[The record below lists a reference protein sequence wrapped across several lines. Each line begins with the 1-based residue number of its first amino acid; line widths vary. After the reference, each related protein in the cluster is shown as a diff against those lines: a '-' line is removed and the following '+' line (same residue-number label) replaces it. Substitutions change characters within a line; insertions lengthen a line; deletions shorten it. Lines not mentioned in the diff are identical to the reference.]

1 MTRDHSAPLTREDPA
16 PLAWW
21 WNASLIALGLAMA
34 LFRLIPTEADPDLW
48 GHLRFGIDTVAA
60 GRIVHTDI
68 YSYLSG
74 DQPWINHEWLAEAI
88 TAIAWTTASGA
99 GIVIV
104 KVALGLALAVVVCRH
119 LTRRDVPL
127 LGALLMT
134 AYGMAVI
141 LPGLRSLRPQA
152 FTYLAFALLLIC
164 VHRASRGRVAWLAL
178 APPLMAVWANL
189 HGGFVAGLGVL
200 GVWVVADTIRLRARP
215 SGALVIAATSAA
227 ATLVTPYTWTLWT
240 FLARTL
246 GPRPEIAEWQGVSLV
261 TIQGLAYL
269 AVAGAG
275 VTGLFLTRRE
285 RPPIDV
291 MLIACAVLLPF
302 IAQRH
307 LPLTVLIVLV
317 IGGEHIASA
326 APVVVRRLTLGLSTA
341 PDRAADT
348 AHRGAGAAG
357 AAHARSAS
365 ASTARD
371 TSADGT
377 TSLQSRGPRLGLVGE
392 SDISLE
398 FGPSGSTPRQVWS
411 DRFRPLVAAALL
423 VEASVLLV
431 LIARSPTTGQITY
444 SSAEYPVEAV
454 ARLAD
459 LAAER
464 GRANVA
470 VHFNWGEY
478 VLWHAG
484 PRVKVSMD
492 GRRETVYSDAAYH
505 DNSLFIDGVGEWDRL
520 LARRPR
526 ASRGETELALV
537 PAGTAVYHLLSLHPD
552 WELVMERGPAAL
564 FGRRGSPVTSHVRA
578 IPARAPGEDTT
589 LIFP

>member
-1 MTRDHSAPLTREDPA
+1 MTRAPRDPLDHPA
-16 PLAWW
+16 PPPLPWW
-21 WNASLIALGLAMA
+21 WNVSLIALGLAMA

-88 TAIAWTTASGA
+88 MAIVWNAAGA
-99 GIVIV
+99 GAGAAGLVAV
-104 KVALGLALAVVVCRH
+104 KVALGLGVAIVVCRH
-119 LTRRDVPL
+119 LTRRGVPL

-134 AYGMAVI
+134 SYGMAVI

-152 FTYLAFALLLIC
+152 FTYLAFALLL
-164 VHRASRGRVAWLAL
+164 VWTHRASRGRVAWLAL
-178 APPLMAVWANL
+178 APPLMAAWANL

-200 GVWVVADTIRLRARP
+200 GVWVLSDALRLRGRP
-215 SGALVIAATSAA
+215 SGALVIFAASAA
-227 ATLVTPYTWTLWT
+227 ATAITPYGWTLWL
-240 FLARTL
+240 FLAHTL

-275 VTGLFLTRRE
+275 VTALFLTRRP
-285 RPPIDV
+285 RLPIDV
-291 MLIACAVLLPF
+291 MLIVCAVLLPF

-307 LPLTVLIVLV
+307 LPLTVLIIL
-317 IGGEHIASA
+317 IFGGEHIASA
-326 APVVVRRLTLGLSTA
+326 APVVVRRLTTRPSAT
-341 PDRAADT
+341 PDRAAHTNPYTVADT
-348 AHRGAGAAG
+348 VAETAPHERGEDVAP
-357 AAHARSAS
+357 
-365 ASTARD
+365 
-371 TSADGT
+371 
-377 TSLQSRGPRLGLVGE
+377 QKRG
-392 SDISLE
+392 
-398 FGPSGSTPRQVWS
+398 

-423 VEASVLLV
+423 VETCVLLV

-444 SSAEYPVEAV
+444 KSAEYPVEAV

-459 LAAER
+459 MADAR

-470 VHFNWGEY
+470 VHFDWGEH

-537 PAGTAVYHLLSLHPD
+537 PSGTAVYHLMSMHPD
-552 WELVMERGPAAL
+552 WELVMESGPAAL
-564 FGRRGSPVTSHVRA
+564 FGRRGNPVTSHVHA
-578 IPARAPGEDTT
+578 IPARALGADTT

>member
-1 MTRDHSAPLTREDPA
+1 MTREPSAPLAPSAPLTREDSASAQLTREQPVPTPAPAPAPA
-16 PLAWW
+16 PLPWW
-21 WNASLIALGLAMA
+21 WNASLIALGVAMA

-48 GHLRFGIDTVAA
+48 GHLRFGLDTI
-60 GRIVHTDI
+60 GHGEIVRPDI

-74 DQPWINHEWLAEAI
+74 LPGAWPWINHEWLAEVI
-88 TAIAWTTASGA
+88 MAIAWNAAGGTGTGA
-99 GIVIV
+99 AGLVAI
-104 KVALGLALAVVVCRH
+104 KVALGLAIATVVCRH
-119 LTRRDVPL
+119 LIVRGVPL

-134 AYGMAVI
+134 AYGIAVI

-152 FTYLAFALLLIC
+152 FTYLAFALLLVWI
-164 VHRASRGRVAWLAL
+164 HRASRGRVAWLAL
-178 APPLMAVWANL
+178 APPLMAAWANL

-200 GVWVVADTIRLRARP
+200 GVWVMSDALRLRGRP
-215 SGALVIAATSAA
+215 SGALVIFGASVAATAI
-227 ATLVTPYTWTLWT
+227 TPYGWTLWL

-275 VTGLFLTRRE
+275 VTALFLTRRE
-285 RPPIDV
+285 RLPIDI

-307 LPLTVLIVLV
+307 LPLTVLIVL
-317 IGGEHIASA
+317 IFSGEHIASA
-326 APVVVRRLTLGLSTA
+326 AQVIVRRLTTR
-341 PDRAADT
+341 P
-348 AHRGAGAAG
+348 
-357 AAHARSAS
+357 SA
-365 ASTARD
+365 TPE
-371 TSADGT
+371 
-377 TSLQSRGPRLGLVGE
+377 PRE
-392 SDISLE
+392 
-398 FGPSGSTPRQVWS
+398 RS

-423 VEASVLLV
+423 VEASLLLV
-431 LIARSPTTGQITY
+431 LIARSPTTGQIPY
-444 SSAEYPVEAV
+444 NSAEYPVEAV

-459 LAAER
+459 LAADR

-470 VHFNWGEY
+470 VHFDWGEY

-505 DNSLFIDGVGEWDRL
+505 DNTLFFDGVGEWDRL
-520 LARRPR
+520 LARAPR
-526 ASRGETELALV
+526 ALRAARGGTDLALV
-537 PAGTAVYHLLSLHPD
+537 QTGTAVYHLMSMHPD
-552 WELVMERGPAAL
+552 WELVMESGPGAL
-564 FGRRGSPVTSHVRA
+564 FGRRGSAVTSHVHA
-578 IPARAPGEDTT
+578 IPARALGGDTT

>member
-1 MTRDHSAPLTREDPA
+1 MTREQPA
-16 PLAWW
+16 PLPWW

-48 GHLRFGIDTVAA
+48 GHLRFGLDTLAT
-60 GRIVHTDI
+60 GRIVRADT

-88 TAIAWTTASGA
+88 IAIAWNTAGAA
-99 GIVIV
+99 GIVAV
-104 KVALGLALAVVVCRH
+104 KAAIGLALAIVVCRH
-119 LTRRDVPL
+119 LRQRGVNL

-152 FTYLAFALLLIC
+152 FTYLAFALLLVWI
-164 VHRASRGRVAWLAL
+164 HRASRGRVAWMAL

-200 GVWVVADTIRLRARP
+200 AVWVVADAFRLRGRP
-215 SGALVIAATSAA
+215 SGALVIAAASAA
-227 ATLVTPYTWTLWT
+227 ATAITPYGWTLWT

-246 GPRPEIAEWQGVSLV
+246 GQRPEIAEWQGMSLV

-269 AVAGAG
+269 VVAGVG
-275 VTGLFLTRRE
+275 VTGLFLTRRP
-285 RPPIDV
+285 RQPIDI
-291 MLIACAVLLPF
+291 MLIVCAVALPL

-326 APVVVRRLTLGLSTA
+326 ASELAPRGSTA
-341 PDRAADT
+341 PRE
-348 AHRGAGAAG
+348 RG
-357 AAHARSAS
+357 
-365 ASTARD
+365 
-371 TSADGT
+371 
-377 TSLQSRGPRLGLVGE
+377 
-392 SDISLE
+392 
-398 FGPSGSTPRQVWS
+398 

-423 VEASVLLV
+423 LETCVLLV
-431 LIARSPTTGQITY
+431 MIATSPQTGRIVY
-444 SSAEYPVEAV
+444 KSAEYPVEAV

-459 LAAER
+459 LAVAGE
-464 GRANVA
+464 RANVA

-478 VLWHAG
+478 LLWHAG
-484 PRVKVSMD
+484 PRVKVSID
-492 GRRETVYSDAAYH
+492 GRRETVYSDATYH
-505 DNSLFIDGVGEWDRL
+505 DNMQFIDGVGEWDRL
-520 LARRPR
+520 LMRHSLAPR
-526 ASRGETELALV
+526 GQTDLALV
-537 PAGTAVYHLLSLHPD
+537 PAGTAVYHLMTSHRD
-552 WELVMERGPAAL
+552 WELVMESGPAAL
-564 FGRRGSPVTSHVRA
+564 FGRRGYPATSHVHA
-578 IPARAPGEDTT
+578 IPRRALDGDTT